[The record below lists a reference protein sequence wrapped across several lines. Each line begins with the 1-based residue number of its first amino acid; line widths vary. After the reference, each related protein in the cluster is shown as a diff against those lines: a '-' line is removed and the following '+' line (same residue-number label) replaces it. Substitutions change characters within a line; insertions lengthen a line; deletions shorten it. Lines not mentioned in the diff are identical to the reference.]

1 MKHHFTTDEPLGRF
15 ELHFSSK
22 FFLDGVFAP
31 DGVSEAICCSPIIG
45 RVTIENFTIVTGLG
59 YANPITIPTFV

>member
-22 FFLDGVFAP
+22 FYLDGVFAP
-31 DGVSEAICCSPIIG
+31 YGAKGVKLI
-45 RVTIENFTIVTGLG
+45 RIEIKVDKKV
-59 YANPITIPTFV
+59 NPTLV